1 MQKNNNEQ
9 LYMSQEEIR
18 SAIEKSLRSPR
29 LNELSPLLDNNL
41 WKQQFDVLLDLCK
54 GNEATAVCQQIKV
67 ILDYRQENFFRK
79 FVCYICGLKDT
90 TQEQRCKF
98 ADEIE
103 KKADDKSG
111 YVLMDMID
119 RLDNINKLTILANL
133 TRARL
138 DEFISIEQF
147 FRLYS
152 LLVRIPYVDLVS
164 LSKYTTEYY
173 DESGDTELLYATGA
187 LIQTSIDENGNSKF
201 ILSILGEELLIWGI
215 KRVVQVQRRLG
226 TNIALN
232 TASIDTSKAIVDE
245 LV

>member
-1 MQKNNNEQ
+1 MQDNNKEQ
-9 LYMSQEEIR
+9 LYMSQEEICG
-18 SAIEKSLRSPR
+18 AIEKSLRSPR
-29 LNELSPLLDNNL
+29 LNELSPLLDINL
-41 WKQQFDVLLDLCK
+41 WKQQFDVLLDICK

-67 ILDYRQENFFRK
+67 ILDYRKENIFRK
-79 FVCYICGLKDT
+79 LVCYFCGLKDT

-111 YVLMDMID
+111 YVLLDMID

-164 LSKYTTEYY
+164 LSKYATEYY
-173 DESGDTELLYATGA
+173 DENGDTELLYATGA
-187 LIQTSIDENGNSKF
+187 LIQTSIGEKGNSKYV
-201 ILSILGEELLIWGI
+201 LSILGEELLLWGVKI
-215 KRVVQVQRRLG
+215 NIQVQRKQG
-226 TNIALN
+226 TSIGLN
-232 TASIDTSKAIVDE
+232 FASNETMRSIVE
-245 LV
+245 KLT

>member
-1 MQKNNNEQ
+1 MRNDNNEQ
-9 LYMSQEEIR
+9 LCMSQEEIR
-18 SAIEKSLRSPR
+18 NTIENTVRSPR
-29 LNELSPLLDNNL
+29 LNELSPLNNKDLWRQQLDV
-41 WKQQFDVLLDLCK
+41 VLEICK

-79 FVCYICGLKDT
+79 FVCYICNLNDT

-103 KKADDKSG
+103 KKAGDKSG
-111 YVLMDMID
+111 YVLLDMID
-119 RLDNINKLTILANL
+119 RLDNINKLTIFANL

-138 DEFISIEQF
+138 NEFISIEQF

-152 LLVRIPYVDLVS
+152 LLVRIPHVDLVS

-187 LIQTSIDENGNSKF
+187 LIQTSIGEKGNSKYV
-201 ILSILGEELLIWGI
+201 LSVLGEELLLWGVKI
-215 KRVVQVQRRLG
+215 IIQVQRKQG
-226 TNIALN
+226 TSIGLN
-232 TASIDTSKAIVDE
+232 VASKETAESIVDE
-245 LV
+245 LS

>member
-1 MQKNNNEQ
+1 MQENNNEQ

-18 SAIEKSLRSPR
+18 NAIEKTLRSPR
-29 LNELSPLLDNNL
+29 LNELSPLLDLNI
-41 WKQQFDVLLDLCK
+41 WKQQFGVLLDIYK
-54 GNEATAVCQQIKV
+54 GNKAKAVCQQIKV

-103 KKADDKSG
+103 KKTDDKSG

-152 LLVRIPYVDLVS
+152 LLERIPYVDLVS
-164 LSKYTTEYY
+164 LSKYNTEYY

-187 LIQTSIDENGNSKF
+187 LIQTSIGEKGNSKYV
-201 ILSILGEELLIWGI
+201 LSILGEELLLWGVKI
-215 KRVVQVQRRLG
+215 NIQVQRKQG
-226 TNIALN
+226 TSIGLN
-232 TASIDTSKAIVDE
+232 YASKETAESIIDE
-245 LV
+245 LT